1 MMSEFWNQRYTLK
14 EFVYG
19 TEPNRFFEA
28 QIAKIE
34 PGTILF
40 PAEGEGRNAV
50 FAARLGWNVFAFD
63 SSSEAKKKADLL
75 AEAHSVKIKYS
86 VNDIEKAEYQTGFF
100 DCVVL
105 IFAHFH
111 PFERSYFHN
120 KLLSYLKPGGTIILE
135 GFSKKQ
141 MQFNS
146 GGPRNTEMLFSKE
159 EIKNDFKSLQKIE
172 LEETITDLN
181 EGRFHQGPASV
192 IRMIGLK

>member
-1 MMSEFWNQRYTLK
+1 MNEFWNERYATQ
-14 EFVYG
+14 EYVYG
-19 TEPNRFFEA
+19 TKPNSFFKA
-28 QIAKIE
+28 QVE
-34 PGTILF
+34 QTVPGKILF

-50 FAARLGWNVFAFD
+50 YAARKGWNVFAFD

-86 VNDIEKAEYQTGFF
+86 VHDIETAEYQTGFF
-100 DCVVL
+100 DCIVL

-146 GGPRNTEMLFSKE
+146 GGPRNPEMLFSKE
-159 EIKNDFKSLQKIE
+159 EIKNDLKSLQKIE
-172 LEETITDLN
+172 LQETITDLN

-192 IRMIGLK
+192 IRMIGFK